1 MKHRITEL
9 SKYVLGREYLTERSV
24 QMTRLSRVVNAVL
37 ALGKIGLGIY
47 SFSLLL
53 CVNGFYSVGIAVA
66 KHIVV
71 KDVDEHGQLQV
82 YGRVGVTIVLASAL
96 YLAYALNMALHG
108 KGSMQYDLIVSLMIA
123 TFTFIEI
130 AIAVQGVIVARQ
142 VKNLKVEAIKRTNL
156 VCSLISLVL
165 TESALLSLEN
175 VENAAQYCGWT
186 GLIFGGISV
195 AIGTR
200 MIIRARR
207 EGKGEN
213 RQTH

>member
-1 MKHRITEL
+1 MKRRVTEL
-9 SKYVLGREYLTERSV
+9 SKYILGREYLTERSV
-24 QMTRLSRVVNAVL
+24 QMTRLSRVVNAAL

-47 SFSLLL
+47 SLSLLL
-53 CVNGFYSVGIAVA
+53 CVNGFYNVGIAVA

-71 KDVDEHGQLQV
+71 KDADERGQLQV
-82 YGRVGVTIVLASAL
+82 YGRVGVTIVLTSAL
-96 YLAYALNMALHG
+96 YLAYALNMALYD
-108 KGSMQYDLIVSLMIA
+108 KGTMHYDLIVSLTIA

-195 AIGTR
+195 AIGVQ
-200 MIIRARR
+200 MIIRARHKW
-207 EGKGEN
+207 KGEN
-213 RQTH
+213 RQIP